1 MMHVFIVSKLHSLQK
16 MSQMSVHSLVR
27 VYIYM
32 CLFSRYV
39 ESDMSTNVVDNGKH
53 DNKQAINV
61 TCDDVWQICVHCRQ
75 VKSIKM

>member
-1 MMHVFIVSKLHSLQK
+1 MHVFIVSKLHSPAENVTNVSSFLGTC
-16 MSQMSVHSLVR
+16 
-27 VYIYM
+27 IYM

-53 DNKQAINV
+53 DDKQAINI
-61 TCDDVWQICVHCRQ
+61 TSDDVWQMWVHCTQ